1 MVKMSKPLEY
11 YFEDGTHVIF
21 NKYTIENGVI
31 KNKQTGKTLS
41 YTKKGKYNR
50 CGVQDNDG
58 NSRSILVGRAIASSI
73 LGPPPTLTHTADHK
87 DKISENDTD
96 ENIRWLCKP
105 GQVHN
110 RDCPET
116 QKSAFIVV
124 KDGVEQTLKEWVSYL
139 KGKKNRFGRDYTYS
153 IVVQY
158 AQKKQYG
165 FSYKTYPTLQGE
177 IWKEIVGSTS
187 KIGRWEISNMN
198 RVKYITKYAENV
210 LSGKRLFLKNDY
222 PAINFKGRDWYCHIL
237 SFMTFFPEE
246 YANKKLEEMV
256 LHENDEKF
264 DFRPHKLR
272 LGTQSVNAI
281 DAHDNGRYDGTK
293 SERRACAS
301 YINGVFEKE
310 HESQHDAIRYLKSN
324 GHLKADR
331 SKIGLALRG
340 DRKTAYGRVWKIV

>member
-1 MVKMSKPLEY
+1 MSKPLEY

-31 KNKQTGKTLS
+31 KNKKGEPLR

-50 CGVQDNDG
+50 CGVRDNDG
-58 NSRSILVGRAIASSI
+58 KRSRSILVGRAIASSI
-73 LGPPPTLTHTADHK
+73 HGPPPTLTHTADHK
-87 DKISENDTD
+87 DKNPENDTD

-116 QKSAFIVV
+116 QKSAFIVI
-124 KDGVEQTLKEWVSYL
+124 KDGVEKTLKEWVDNL

-153 IVVQY
+153 IIVQY

-165 FSYKTYPTLQGE
+165 FSYKMYPDLQGE
-177 IWKEIVGSTS
+177 VWKEISGSKS
-187 KIGRWEISNMN
+187 KLGRWEISNMN

-210 LSGKRLFLKNDY
+210 LSGERFCLKNEY
-222 PAINFKGRDWYCHIL
+222 PSIRFDGRDWYCHIL

-246 YANKKLEEMV
+246 YVNKKSGEMV
-256 LHENDEKF
+256 LHENDEKM

-272 LGTQSVNAI
+272 LGTQSENAT
-281 DAHDNGRYDGTK
+281 DAYDNGCYDGTK
-293 SERRACAS
+293 SARMACAS

-310 HESQHDAIRYLKSN
+310 HESQHDAAKYLKTL
-324 GHLKADR
+324 GYDKADR
-331 SKIGLALRG
+331 SKIGLVLSG
-340 DRKTAYGRVWKIV
+340 DRKTAYGRVWKNV